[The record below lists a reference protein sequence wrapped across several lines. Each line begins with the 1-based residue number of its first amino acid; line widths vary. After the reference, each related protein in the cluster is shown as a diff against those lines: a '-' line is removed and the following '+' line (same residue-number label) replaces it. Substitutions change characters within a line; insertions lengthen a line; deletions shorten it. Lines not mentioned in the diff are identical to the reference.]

1 MPIFYKGFFD
11 SDVVYVKDILFGLN
25 TNDSFNIL
33 SKKIAKTNFLVW
45 TGLRHSIPS
54 ANLPD
59 SPSVMISNKVFDLL
73 EKKAKDYYP
82 FFISTKA
89 QYSNNAQKLKHEFS
103 LTDNQL

>member
-11 SDVVYVKDILFGLN
+11 SVIYVKDLLFELN

-45 TGLRHSIPS
+45 AGLRHSIPS

-59 SPSVMISNKVFDLL
+59 SPSVMIGNKVFDVL
-73 EKKAKDYYP
+73 EKKAKDYYA
-82 FFISTKA
+82 FFISTKT
-89 QYSNNAQKLKHEFS
+89 QVNRLNY
-103 LTDNQL
+103 